1 MTVYQ
6 ASPAGGGR
14 DSIKGGCGR
23 VAGMFQEEGEGR
35 VAPLSSAFVRS
46 YGALTVRMG
55 GGRRTD
61 LPNSVISCAPAVLCL
76 PVCRC
81 AASCTPQAN
90 CRTQAG

>member
-6 ASPAGGGR
+6 ASPAWGGR

-55 GGRRTD
+55 GGQEDGFTE
-61 LPNSVISCAPAVLCL
+61 
-76 PVCRC
+76 
-81 AASCTPQAN
+81 
-90 CRTQAG
+90 